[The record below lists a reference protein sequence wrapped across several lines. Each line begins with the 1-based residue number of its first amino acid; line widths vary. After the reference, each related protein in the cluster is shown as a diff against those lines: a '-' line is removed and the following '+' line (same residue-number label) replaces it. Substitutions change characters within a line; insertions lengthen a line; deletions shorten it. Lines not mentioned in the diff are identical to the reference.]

1 MVKIITGLIIVLCF
15 SNCTSTEPRYGLDYL
30 EGNWR
35 RTWSTDMRSDSM
47 EIHIQDD
54 SAMITFV
61 PFTSDF
67 TVGNIKWFT
76 IITSSDDNLD
86 FVLNDASPDNTYSS
100 ATIKILTDSTFD
112 LENTVHS
119 AAPGGEQKWLRI
131 P

>member
-1 MVKIITGLIIVLCF
+1 MIRIIMGLMIVLCF
-15 SNCTSTEPRYGLDYL
+15 SNCTSTDPEYGLDYL

-47 EIHIQDD
+47 EIHVEHD

-76 IITSSDDNLD
+76 IISSSEDNID
-86 FVLNDASPDNTYSS
+86 FILKDVSPDNTVST
-100 ATIKILTDSTFD
+100 ATFKVQTDSTFD
-112 LENTVHS
+112 LENTKFPY
-119 AAPGGEQKWLRI
+119 APGSEQKWLRI